1 MTRDPD
7 ALAFDLY
14 GTLVDVR
21 SVERACAEVTDD
33 PRALSDLWR
42 ATQLQHTW
50 LLSLM
55 GRYADFAAV
64 TAGALEQSAG
74 RLGLRLAPAERRRLE
89 DAWLELEPFPETA
102 AALSRMAPRRL
113 AVLSNGSPAM
123 LEAALAAA
131 GLRERFAAV
140 LSAHEVGVYKPA
152 PAVYALA
159 EARLG
164 LPRERILFVSANP
177 WDAAGAGAFGL
188 PVAWVARAGGPPER
202 TGPEPALVVPDLGAL
217 AEAMVT
223 RPA

>member
-1 MTRDPD
+1 MTPAPPAVE

-21 SVERACAEVTDD
+21 SIARACARVTDD
-33 PRALSDLWR
+33 PDALSDLWR

-50 LLSLM
+50 HLSLM
-55 GRYADFAAV
+55 GRYVDFAAV
-64 TAGALEQSAG
+64 TAGALEQAAG
-74 RLGLRLAPAERRRLE
+74 RLGLRLPPAERRRLE
-89 DAWLELEPFPETA
+89 EAWLAPDPFPETA
-102 AALSRMAPRRL
+102 AALGRLAGYRL

-131 GLRERFAAV
+131 GLRERFAA
-140 LSAHEVGVYKPA
+140 LISADEARVYKPA

-159 EARLG
+159 ERRLG
-164 LPRERILFVSANP
+164 LSRERVLFVSANA

-202 TGPEPALVVPDLGAL
+202 TGPEPTLVVSDLGAL
-217 AEAMVT
+217 ADALG
-223 RPA
+223 A